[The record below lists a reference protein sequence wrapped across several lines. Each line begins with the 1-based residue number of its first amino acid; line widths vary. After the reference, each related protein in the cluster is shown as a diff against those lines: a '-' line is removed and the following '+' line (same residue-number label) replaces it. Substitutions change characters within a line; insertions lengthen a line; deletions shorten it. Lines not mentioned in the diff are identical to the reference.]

1 MSIFLNQQRLSL
13 KILSTVSALFIFNL
27 FNPSIVHAQDASSA
41 SEIPP
46 SWTGF
51 YFGVGLGAALT
62 DLELDNETDGLERQ
76 RRRRCIERRVGPPR
90 CSRYTRPSR
99 YRFSESSSFDEDE
112 TYFFGTIQLGYNQQI
127 NSMFVVGAFVDFDKY
142 IGNSDAFND
151 INFNRRGRR
160 FNEVF
165 GSVDLD
171 YSATVGGRIGFLTNN
186 QNTLIYG
193 LVGYTYLKLDGDLT
207 ETVGRVNRRG
217 GQRIRN
223 SAGLPFPDELE
234 GLTLGAGIE
243 TKLSR
248 NVSFKFEYRYTDF
261 DDDTAAGAYSST
273 NNSIRNRRGR
283 RYTEVENILRGNS
296 ISGLDGDIHSIR
308 AVLVYQLNPLP

>member
-1 MSIFLNQQRLSL
+1 MSNLFYLLRSAL
-13 KILSTVSALFIFNL
+13 KILSAISTIFVFNL
-27 FNPSIVHAQDASSA
+27 FNLSIAHAQDTPPVSGDASQ
-41 SEIPP
+41 
-46 SWTGF
+46 WTGF
-51 YFGVGLGAALT
+51 YLGVGLGGAFT
-62 DLELDNETDGLERQ
+62 DLELDSETDGQERQ
-76 RRRRCIERRVGPPR
+76 RSRRCVQLRKGGVR
-90 CSRYTRPSR
+90 CKRYSRSRPF
-99 YRFSESSSFDEDE
+99 RFSESSSFDDDE

-127 NSMFVVGAFVDFDKY
+127 NNMFVIGAFVDFDKY
-142 IGNSDAFND
+142 LGNSDAFSD
-151 INFNRRGRR
+151 ININRRRR
-160 FNEVF
+160 FNEVS

-186 QNTLIYG
+186 QNTLVYG

-207 ETVGRVNRRG
+207 ETVGRVNRQG
-217 GQRIRN
+217 DQRVRN

-243 TKLSR
+243 TRLSR

-261 DDDTAAGAYSST
+261 DDDTAGGAYSST
-273 NNSIRNRRGR
+273 VTSIRNQKRN